1 MEMELYFKF
10 FNTRLFE
17 KGIVCSSRKV
27 WPYWLFRGREREF
40 EQEKIQEKGKIYKI
54 GKGTW

>member
-1 MEMELYFKF
+1 MLIK
-10 FNTRLFE
+10 
-17 KGIVCSSRKV
+17 KGMAIFRKT
-27 WPYWLFRGREREF
+27 YSCWLFRGREREF